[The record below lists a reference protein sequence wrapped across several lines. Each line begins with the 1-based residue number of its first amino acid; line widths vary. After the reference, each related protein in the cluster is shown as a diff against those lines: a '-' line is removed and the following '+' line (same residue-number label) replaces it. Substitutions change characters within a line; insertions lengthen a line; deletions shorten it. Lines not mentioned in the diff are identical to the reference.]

1 MKVWVNGTFD
11 VLHIGHIRLLQNA
24 KNFGSVRVGVD
35 SDERVREKKGDNRPY
50 NTLLERVEFLSSLKY
65 VDSVV
70 TFGTDMELMEKIK
83 EWDPDIMIVGDDY
96 KGQNVIGAEFAER
109 VIFFPKI
116 KNKST
121 SKILEYDKSFSN
133 R

>member
-11 VLHIGHIRLLQNA
+11 VLHIGHIRLLQKA
-24 KNFGSVRVGVD
+24 KNFGEVRVGID
-35 SDERVREKKGDNRPY
+35 SDERVREMKGKSRPF
-50 NTLLERVEFLSSLKY
+50 NTISEREEFLKSLKY

-70 TFGTDMELMEKIK
+70 TFGSDLELIEKIK

-96 KGQNVIGAEFAER
+96 KNKLVIGAEFAER

-116 KNKST
+116 ENKST
-121 SKILEYDKSFSN
+121 SKILKYDKDSN
-133 R
+133 NR